1 MNNVNMQFI
10 LSLLI
15 IALGYIFKRIG
26 LVKETDG
33 EGISRIIFNITL
45 PSLVI
50 TTFSTIV
57 IDRTLLLMPVLSLV
71 FGLIMTVTGLVVF
84 KKEGNKNK
92 GMLSMLVPGFN
103 VGLFAYPLIESVW
116 GKEGLKYISMFDMGN
131 SVIVFGVCYV
141 TASIFSMEGGKVDF
155 RGVLKRAASSIPFMS
170 YIVTLILNL
179 SGLHFPKLMI
189 DITGIL
195 SKANMP
201 LSLLLLGIYLSFSF
215 EKEHLVKMAKIL
227 GLRYG
232 IGTAVGII
240 LYLVLPVE
248 PLFKNI
254 MLLAFTLPI
263 SMSVIPYSVQFDY
276 DKKFV
281 GTINNMTIIIS
292 FIYVWAVVAFVLS

>member
-1 MNNVNMQFI
+1 
-10 LSLLI
+10 
-15 IALGYIFKRIG
+15 
-26 LVKETDG
+26 
-33 EGISRIIFNITL
+33 
-45 PSLVI
+45 
-50 TTFSTIV
+50 
-57 IDRTLLLMPVLSLV
+57 
-71 FGLIMTVTGLVVF
+71 
-84 KKEGNKNK
+84 
-92 GMLSMLVPGFN
+92 
-103 VGLFAYPLIESVW
+103 LFAYPLIESVW

-170 YIVTLILNL
+170 YIVTLIFNL

-215 EKEHLVKMAKIL
+215 EKEHLVKMMKIL

-281 GTINNMTIIIS
+281 GTINNMTIIMS
-292 FIYVWAVVAFVLS
+292 FLYVWAVVAFVLS

>member
-1 MNNVNMQFI
+1 MSNVNMQFI
-10 LSLLI
+10 LSLAI

-57 IDRTLLLMPVLSLV
+57 IDRTLMLMPVLSLV
-71 FGLIMTVTGLVVF
+71 FGLIMTVIGLFVF
-84 KKEGNKNK
+84 KRENNKDK

-103 VGLFAYPLIESVW
+103 VGLFSYPLIESVW

-131 SVIVFGVCYV
+131 SVIVFGVCYI
-141 TASIFSMEGGKVDF
+141 TASIFSMEGSKVDF
-155 RGVLKRAASSIPFMS
+155 KGVLKRAASSIPFMS
-170 YIVTLILNL
+170 YIVTLVVNL
-179 SGLHFPKLMI
+179 SGLHFPGLML

-201 LSLLLLGIYLSFSF
+201 LSLLLLGIFLSFKF

-232 IGTAVGII
+232 IGIAVGVIM
-240 LYLVLPVE
+240 YLFLPVE

-254 MLLAFTLPI
+254 LLLAFSLPI

-281 GTINNMTIIIS
+281 GTINNMTIILS
-292 FIYVWAVVAFVLS
+292 FLYIWAVVALVLN